1 MKKDAFSEQ
10 RESMVLYQIERRG
23 IVDPRILE
31 AMRSVPRHL
40 FVPEEYI
47 QDAYNDHP
55 LPIGSGQTIS
65 QPYIVAFMTNI
76 LDLHGDENVLEIG
89 TGSGYQAAVL
99 AQLVKTVHSVERIPE
114 LAQHA
119 SRTLSKLGITN
130 VQVHQGDGTLGWPAD
145 APYQA
150 ILVTAAAPA
159 APQALLDQLDLNG
172 RMVIPVGTRFYQTLE
187 LWKKSKKGCKV
198 QEVLPV
204 VFVPLKGEQG
214 WKENEW

>member
-1 MKKDAFSEQ
+1 MKKDAFVEQ

-47 QDAYNDHP
+47 QDSYNDHP

-76 LDLHGDENVLEIG
+76 LDLHSDENVLEIG

-114 LAQHA
+114 LAQQA
-119 SRTLSKLGITN
+119 SRTLLMLGITN
-130 VQVHQGDGTLGWPAD
+130 VQVHQGDGTLGWQAD